1 MKRITLIIT
10 LALAALSFGSCITV
24 DDLRPDIFDD
34 FNNQN
39 ISQDLC
45 GTYYEVGC
53 GDNYYK
59 YLTINTDGTMEGVYV
74 SGGEES
80 FRRGK
85 CYYNES
91 KMIFYYKNGNLWLK
105 LYGAEKS
112 VVEWTSEYLVLG
124 GFYASFLTK
133 SKQVSSFY
141 VQERDEALIGQWI
154 HNQAETATHT
164 MILKENG
171 SGSLEFSSTI
181 SYSYD
186 EIVDWFTFN
195 YYLYIKYD
203 GNPRYTLWR
212 YNLSGGTLYLYYCDV
227 LEIDNSYFYHR

>member
-1 MKRITLIIT
+1 MKHITFIIT
-10 LALAALSFGSCITV
+10 LTLAALSFSSCISI
-24 DDLRPDIFDD
+24 DDLRPEDIFDD

-39 ISQDLC
+39 IPQDLC
-45 GTYYEVGC
+45 GTYYEVGR

-80 FRRGK
+80 FERGK
-85 CYYNES
+85 CYYDES
-91 KMIFYYKNGNLWLK
+91 KMIFYYKNGNRWLQ
-105 LYGAEKS
+105 LAEKS

-133 SKQVSSFY
+133 SKQVSSFF
-141 VQERDEALIGQWI
+141 VQERDEDLIGQWI
-154 HNQAETATHT
+154 HNQTETATTT
-164 MILKENG
+164 MTLKENG
-171 SGSLEFSSTI
+171 SGSREFCSTI

-203 GNPRYTLWR
+203 GKPLYTLWR
-212 YNLSGGTLYLYYCDV
+212 YNLSGGTLYLYHCDV
-227 LEIDNSYFYHR
+227 VEFDYSYFYHR